1 MSAGATTEAS
11 YREVLAHPR
20 YLPLFLAAVASS
32 IGDVVARLAVAAVVF
47 HETHSPMATALTLA
61 VSVLPSVFGRSLL
74 GPLVDRFAVRQVL
87 VATHVCRA
95 SCVAVLVALVGARAP
110 IGALLA
116 AVFVLEVLGGPAPSA
131 NIVLLTRLFPERS
144 RYARAMALTA
154 LSEQVAQ
161 AVGFTAGGVLVALL
175 GARTALLADLGTFVV
190 LAVVVAAVAPRG
202 GAFAEPSRGLRG
214 LARDLRVAAG
224 YLSRHRVLLPLALL
238 GVVAS
243 VAIAAPEAAA
253 IPYAGGA
260 KAGGV
265 LMGSL
270 MAGATAGLLV
280 IGRWPVERSISRLV
294 PLAIAMPIPLLAT
307 ELRPPIEV
315 VVALWF
321 VSGALQAFMLPLQTA
336 VALLAPPELR
346 GRVYGFAGAMSLTA
360 GGLSFL
366 ATGWLGELIG
376 PARAV
381 GIIAAGTLVA
391 VLVLA
396 IRWPTAE
403 LSAALGRNDSS

>member
-1 MSAGATTEAS
+1 MSAGATEAS

-47 HETHSPMATALTLA
+47 HETRSPMATALTLA
-61 VSVLPSVFGRSLL
+61 ISVLPSVFGRSLL

-87 VATHVCRA
+87 VATHLCRA
-95 SCVAVLVALVGARAP
+95 GCVAVLVALVESRAP

-116 AVFVLEVLGGPAPSA
+116 VVFLLEVIGGPAPSA
-131 NIVLLTRLFPERS
+131 NIVLLTRLFPERA
-144 RYARAMALTA
+144 RYARAMALSA
-154 LSEQVAQ
+154 LSEQLAQ

-175 GARTALLADLGTFVV
+175 SARTALVADLVTFVV
-190 LAVVVAAVAPRG
+190 LALVVAVFAPPG
-202 GAFAEPSRGLRG
+202 GAFAEPARGLRG
-214 LARDLRVAAG
+214 LARDLHVAAE
-224 YLSRHRVLLPLALL
+224 YLRRHRVLLPLVLL

-270 MAGATAGLLV
+270 MAGATVGLLI
-280 IGRWPVERSISRLV
+280 IGRWPIERSINRLL
-294 PLAIAMPIPLLAT
+294 PLAVAMPIPLLGT
-307 ELRPPIEV
+307 QFHPPVEV

-321 VSGALQAFMLPLQTA
+321 VSGALQAFMLPLQTS
-336 VALLAPPELR
+336 VALLSPAEMR
-346 GRVYGFAGAMSLTA
+346 GRVYGFAGALSLTA
-360 GGLSFL
+360 GGASFL
-366 ATGWLGELIG
+366 ATGWLGELVG

-381 GIIAAGTLVA
+381 ALVAAASLVA

-396 IRWPTAE
+396 IRWPAAE
-403 LSAALGRNDSS
+403 LSAALGRSGSS